1 MISVPVT
8 FDGSFGWFHPAPG
21 GRGVVLCSALGHEEL
36 STHRAW
42 RGLAQQLAA
51 MGLPAL
57 RFDYHG
63 TGDSLGD
70 DEEPERLRAWTDS
83 VLAAVR
89 WMREEAGV
97 SEVGLVGL
105 RLGAALAAKAACELD
120 GVAALALLAPVVSG
134 RAYVRELKAL
144 ARLAPPLPG
153 APPAARADNDA
164 NLEVGGFVFT
174 AATQRELG
182 TIDLAKL
189 DRRPA
194 PRILILKRADPAEAP
209 LADRLRELGATV
221 QEAAFTG
228 YASLMRDVNF
238 VVAPDQAFGLVRD
251 WMAAGATRPRARTGH
266 RPQSVR
272 LSMPEAVEEPVFLG
286 DEARLFGVVC
296 RPTSPSA
303 DLPAVIFINT
313 GANHHVGPNRMTVG
327 IARRLAA
334 LGVTSLRIDVAG
346 IGESPAPPGQPDH
359 RLYALETC
367 EDVRAALDWLEA
379 QGHRRVVA
387 IGLCCGAYIAFY
399 TALRDSR
406 IAGLVMAN
414 LQRFLWREGDTLE
427 VSLRRSFQSNRY
439 YAAMARQPDTWRRVL
454 RGDVNARGIATAL
467 VRRMRKRLTMRAQDL
482 SGHLLGRRS
491 ARQGVVRGFHELAAR
506 GAEILLLYSASD
518 GGLDELETYFG
529 RDGRRLQRLKQIHLE
544 ILEGADHTFTARW
557 ARERFT
563 ARIEAHLDRVR
574 STGQQQPAAPYS
586 AQAGGRSSA
595 EAPPTHRCTA

>member
-1 MISVPVT
+1 M
-8 FDGSFGWFHPAPG
+8 
-21 GRGVVLCSALGHEEL
+21 
-36 STHRAW
+36 
-42 RGLAQQLAA
+42 
-51 MGLPAL
+51 
-57 RFDYHG
+57 
-63 TGDSLGD
+63 
-70 DEEPERLRAWTDS
+70 
-83 VLAAVR
+83 
-89 WMREEAGV
+89 
-97 SEVGLVGL
+97 
-105 RLGAALAAKAACELD
+105 
-120 GVAALALLAPVVSG
+120 
-134 RAYVRELKAL
+134 
-144 ARLAPPLPG
+144 
-153 APPAARADNDA
+153 
-164 NLEVGGFVFT
+164 FT

-406 IAGLVMAN
+406 IDGPRDGEPPALP
-414 LQRFLWREGDTLE
+414 L
-427 VSLRRSFQSNRY
+427 
-439 YAAMARQPDTWRRVL
+439 
-454 RGDVNARGIATAL
+454 ARGRHTRGQPATL
-467 VRRMRKRLTMRAQDL
+467 VPVEPVLCGHGAAT
-482 SGHLLGRRS
+482 GHLAPRCFAATSMREASPRPWCGACAS
-491 ARQGVVRGFHELAAR
+491 A
-506 GAEILLLYSASD
+506 
-518 GGLDELETYFG
+518 
-529 RDGRRLQRLKQIHLE
+529 
-544 ILEGADHTFTARW
+544 
-557 ARERFT
+557 
-563 ARIEAHLDRVR
+563 
-574 STGQQQPAAPYS
+574 
-586 AQAGGRSSA
+586 
-595 EAPPTHRCTA
+595 